1 MKYAKSLVIFLAG
14 LFILEFSQLISR
26 RGSFDVD
33 DFILNTIGFT
43 FGYEIYKLLRILWAK
58 KEIIKDVY
66 KFEGSS

>member
-43 FGYEIYKLLRILWAK
+43 FGYVIYKLLRILWAK
-58 KEIIKDVY
+58 KEIIKDDY
-66 KFEGSS
+66 KF

>member
-43 FGYEIYKLLRILWAK
+43 FGYAIYKLLRILWAK
-58 KEIIKDVY
+58 KGDNQR
-66 KFEGSS
+66 